1 MLIFD
6 IEQVDH
12 QSGDLLLWL
21 LEFLNQ
27 KVVSSRMSRLSYG
40 FLTPLSHYK
49 PAVFDQTYKLP
60 QIEGNCGF
68 WLMKTRHLPNET
80 ESTSPP
86 ITPSELSSLSHFD
99 KQGI

>member
-27 KVVSSRMSRLSYG
+27 KVVSSRMPRLSYG

-68 WLMKTRHLPNET
+68 WQNENQ
-80 ESTSPP
+80 
-86 ITPSELSSLSHFD
+86 TPS
-99 KQGI
+99 K